1 LKHLPATL
9 SAEAARAR
17 VEKSKSFRIDRLIA
31 AVVPSFLPPLQT
43 ARPLPYLEL
52 VWMPQYLMTFAMHG
66 RRGAETASVTVD
78 GLTSQFALFF
88 ADHQLREGAPEG
100 ELPEPEI
107 GPDRAE
113 AIARRAAQSWLL
125 RYHRV
130 RKLNI
135 GAMQSIEVLRYPFW
149 VYYYQRRPGLLDLR
163 VVDAVTSELPG
174 SKLKYGVVRAFQKT
188 ADK

>member
-1 LKHLPATL
+1 MKHLPVTI
-9 SAEAARAR
+9 SADAARAR

-31 AVVPSFLPPLQT
+31 ALVPSLLPPIQS
-43 ARPLPYLEL
+43 ARQLPYLEL

-66 RRGAETASVTVD
+66 RRGAETARVTVD
-78 GLTSQFALFF
+78 GLTSQFTLFF

-100 ELPEPEI
+100 EIPDPEI

-113 AIARRAAQSWLL
+113 TIARRAAQSWLL

-135 GAMQSIEVLRYPFW
+135 GAMQSIELLRYPFW
-149 VYYYQRRPGLLDLR
+149 VYYYQRRRGLLDLR
-163 VVDAVTSELPG
+163 IVDAVTGELPG
-174 SKLKYGVVRAFQKT
+174 SKLKYGIVRAFQQT
-188 ADK
+188 ATK